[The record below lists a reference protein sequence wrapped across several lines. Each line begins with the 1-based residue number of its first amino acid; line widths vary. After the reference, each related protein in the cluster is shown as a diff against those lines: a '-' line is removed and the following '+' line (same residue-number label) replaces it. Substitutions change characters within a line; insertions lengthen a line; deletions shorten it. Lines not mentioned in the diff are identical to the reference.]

1 MHHNESQVN
10 EKAGCR
16 DAKRL
21 PGSCTCGCEAIII
34 QS

>member
-10 EKAGCR
+10 EKAECR
-16 DAKRL
+16 DAMR
-21 PGSCTCGCEAIII
+21 PPVSCACGCEAIVI

>member
-10 EKAGCR
+10 EKAECR
-16 DAKRL
+16 DAKGL
-21 PGSCTCGCEAIII
+21 PVSCTCACEAIII